1 MANFHSKHTGKEI
14 ESFLDLVK
22 DMQDNDTLGKL
33 TRVAT
38 DHDQRLVKVEK
49 AAREQAD
56 ILTKLTAGAET
67 EGSVDN
73 KIYSAVKWGS
83 LDD

>member
-1 MANFHSKHTGKEI
+1 MADYQGPYTGAQVDAALKA
-14 ESFLDLVK
+14 
-22 DMQDNDTLGKL
+22 
-33 TRVAT
+33 AT

-49 AAREQAD
+49 TAREQAD

-73 KIYSAVKWGS
+73 KIHSAVKWGS